1 MSKVII
7 VGAGA
12 SGMMCAI
19 NSKTNNN
26 EVIVLE
32 KNSSPGKKILMT
44 GNGRCNFYNDD
55 QGINKYH
62 SDSNIIN
69 NIFSDTSRVLEF
81 FNNIGIK
88 HSIKN
93 GYYYPYSNK
102 SETINN
108 TLINECYKKGIEIRC
123 NYEVTNIKK
132 EDNKFI
138 INNDLTCDIL
148 VLSMG
153 STSGINVDKF
163 YGYDILNDLGLNI
176 VRPLPSLTKLVC
188 EGSFFNKWN
197 GIRTK
202 AIVSSFNNDTL
213 LKEESG
219 EILLTDYGVS
229 GICIFNIS
237 RDIVKLLDD
246 GKNASVKIN
255 FMEDFSIEELFNS
268 DLTIKEILDR
278 VLDEK
283 LVDIILNK
291 YHVLGNKKYED
302 LNNEEKN
309 NLRHG
314 LYAFEL
320 NVIDYKDFKSSQVT
334 QGGLSLDDVN
344 ENFEVNNIP
353 NLYVIGELLDIDGDC
368 GGYNLTSA
376 FLTALKASDSI
387 RTKND

>member
-12 SGMMCAI
+12 SGLMCAI
-19 NSKTNNN
+19 NSKTNLN

-55 QGINKYH
+55 QSINKYH
-62 SDSNIIN
+62 SDSNKIN
-69 NIFSDTSRVLEF
+69 DIFKNTKRVLDF
-81 FNNIGIK
+81 FNNIHVK
-88 HSIKN
+88 YTIKN

-108 TLINECYKKGIEIRC
+108 TLIDEAYKKGVNIIC
-123 NYEVTNIKK
+123 DYEVTSIKK
-132 EDNKFI
+132 DGNEFV
-138 INNDLTCDIL
+138 INDDLRCDIL

-153 STSGINVDKF
+153 STSGINYDKF

-176 VRPLPSLTKLVC
+176 IRPLPSLTKLVC
-188 EGSFFNKWN
+188 EGTFFNKWN

-202 AIVSSFNNDTL
+202 AKVSSYENDTL
-213 LKEESG
+213 IKEESG

-229 GICIFNIS
+229 GICVFNIS
-237 RDIVKLLDD
+237 RDIVRLLDD
-246 GKNASVKIN
+246 GKTPKIKIN
-255 FMEDFSIEELFNS
+255 FMEDFSIDELFNNE
-268 DLTIKEILDR
+268 LTIKETLDR

-283 LVDIILNK
+283 LVDVILNK
-291 YHVLGNKKYED
+291 YYVSKDKKYEN

-309 NLRHG
+309 DLRHG
-314 LYAFEL
+314 LYEFEL

-334 QGGLSLDDVN
+334 QGGLSLDDIN
-344 ENFEVNNIP
+344 DSFEVNSIP

>member
-12 SGMMCAI
+12 SGLMCAL
-19 NSKTNNN
+19 NSKTNLN
-26 EVIVLE
+26 EVIILE
-32 KNSSPGKKILMT
+32 RNNTPGKKILAS

-55 QGINKYH
+55 QSIKKYH
-62 SDSNIIN
+62 SESNKIN
-69 NIFSDTSRVLEF
+69 TLFEESNRVLDI
-81 FNNIGIK
+81 FNSLGVK
-88 HSIKN
+88 YSIKN

-108 TLINECYKKGIEIRC
+108 TLINECEKKGIEIKC
-123 NYEVTNIKK
+123 NYEVTSIKK
-132 EDNKFI
+132 ENNKFI
-138 INNDLTCDIL
+138 INNELEGDIL
-148 VLSMG
+148 VLSTG
-153 STSGINVDKF
+153 SMSGVNYEKF
-163 YGYDILNDLGLNI
+163 YGYDFLDCFNLNI

-202 AIVSSFNNDTL
+202 AIVSSFNNDVL
-213 LKEESG
+213 IKEESG
-219 EILLTDYGVS
+219 EILLTDYGIS
-229 GICIFNIS
+229 GICVFNIS
-237 RDIVKLLDD
+237 RDIVRLLDD

-255 FMEDFSIEELFNS
+255 FLEDFSIDELFNS
-268 DLTIKEILDR
+268 DLTIKETLDR

-283 LVDIILNK
+283 LVDVILNR
-291 YHVLGNKKYED
+291 YHVLGNKKYHE

-309 NLRHG
+309 NLRYG

-334 QGGLSLDDVN
+334 QGGLSLDELND
-344 ENFEVNNIP
+344 NFEVNSVP

-376 FLTALKASDSI
+376 FLTALKASDKI
-387 RTKND
+387 KEL